1 MNLARGGA
9 DVSFCAVQQAD
20 ALLERNEADARFAAE
35 TMRIKNAL
43 DKCRTIVMI
52 ADANNKI
59 T

>member
-20 ALLERNEADARFAAE
+20 ALLERNEADARSAAE
-35 TMRIKNAL
+35 TMRINAL
-43 DKCRTIVMI
+43 DKCRMIVMI
-52 ADANNKI
+52 ADTDNKI

>member
-9 DVSFCAVQQAD
+9 NVSFCAVQQAD
-20 ALLERNEADARFAAE
+20 ALLERNEADARSAAE
-35 TMRIKNAL
+35 TMRINAL

-52 ADANNKI
+52 ADSDNKI